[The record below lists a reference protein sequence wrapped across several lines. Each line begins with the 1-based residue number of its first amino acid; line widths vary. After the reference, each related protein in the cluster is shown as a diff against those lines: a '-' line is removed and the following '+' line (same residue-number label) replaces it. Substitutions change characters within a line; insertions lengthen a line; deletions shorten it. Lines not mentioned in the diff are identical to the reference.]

1 MRTKKSYSMEEN
13 QQLVNE
19 FAKSGLTKWEF
30 TKLHPEYMRTTIYSW
45 LQKYFLGNADVNDST
60 DASDI
65 TEKSKDS
72 IGKFKMALETAKITE
87 VEVGA
92 YCRSNGMYASE
103 LNTWKVNCMNAN
115 NSKKESLETE
125 LMRLRTE
132 NKQLKAKEIKQS
144 AELKSKDKELDRM
157 KDALAEYAVKEA
169 FLKKSSSLLRQK
181 QRGKI
186 TSAEDKAKIFTV
198 YR

>member
-1 MRTKKSYSMEEN
+1 MSTRTKYSQEEKL
-13 QQLVNE
+13 QMVNE

-30 TKLHPEYMRTTIYSW
+30 IRLHPEYKRTTIYSW
-45 LQKYFLGNADVNDST
+45 LQKYFPSTTDGNDST
-60 DASDI
+60 DASES
-65 TEKSKDS
+65 TEKPKDS
-72 IGKFKMALETAKITE
+72 IGKFKMVLETAKMTE
-87 VEVGA
+87 VEVGV

-132 NKQLKAKEIKQS
+132 NKQLKEKDSRQS
-144 AELKSKDKELDRM
+144 AQLKSNDKELDRM

-169 FLKKSSSLLRQK
+169 FLKKAQAFF
-181 QRGKI
+181 GKNN
-186 TSAEDKAKIFTV
+186 EEK
-198 YR
+198 

>member
-1 MRTKKSYSMEEN
+1 MSTRTKYSQEEKL
-13 QQLVNE
+13 QMVNE

-30 TKLHPEYMRTTIYSW
+30 IRLHPEYKRTTIYSW
-45 LQKYFLGNADVNDST
+45 LQKYFPSTTDGNDST
-60 DASDI
+60 DASES
-65 TEKSKDS
+65 TEKPKDS
-72 IGKFKMALETAKITE
+72 IGKFKMVLETAKMTE
-87 VEVGA
+87 VEVGV

-132 NKQLKAKEIKQS
+132 NKQLKEKDSKQS
-144 AELKSKDKELDRM
+144 AQLKSNDKELDRM

-169 FLKKSSSLLRQK
+169 FLKKAQAFF
-181 QRGKI
+181 GKNN
-186 TSAEDKAKIFTV
+186 EEK
-198 YR
+198 